1 MNLKMML
8 YSISDLQGRHL
19 TSQPSKGVFIK
30 NGKKVVV
37 R

>member
-8 YSISDLQGRHL
+8 YSISDIQGRRL
-19 TSQPSKGVFIK
+19 TSQPSKGVFIQ

-37 R
+37 K